1 MNLEL
6 YRAFYNIAKFGS
18 ISKASEQLFITQ
30 PAVSRALQQLESS
43 LKCQLFFRTPKGVIL
58 TPEGNILFGHIEQA
72 FTQISIGES
81 SIKDIQNLF
90 IGDIKIGI
98 SDTLCK
104 HYLLPYLKLFNNLHP
119 AIKIHVIC
127 LTSKG
132 IIEHIKLGKI
142 DFGIINMPYFDE
154 QLKFKSII
162 EVQDCFVVGEK
173 YRRLSNQLQPL
184 SELIKYP
191 LLLLEKS
198 SNSRDFIDQ
207 YFSRYSLSVVPDF
220 ELGNI
225 DLLINFAKND
235 FGIACVIKNFIL
247 DELQKGNLYEISV
260 IEKIPKR
267 EVRAVWLKNIPL
279 STASKELINNLDYLE
294 PYDI

>member
-18 ISKASEQLFITQ
+18 ISRASEQLYITQ
-30 PAVSRALQQLESS
+30 PAVSRALQQLESQ
-43 LKCQLFFRTPKGVIL
+43 LKCQLFFRTPKGAVL
-58 TPEGNILFGHIEQA
+58 TPEGEILFIHIEQA
-72 FTQISIGES
+72 FTQISIGEK
-81 SIKDIQNLF
+81 SIKDVQNLL

-104 HYLLPYLKLFNNLHP
+104 YYLLPYLKLFNNLHP
-119 AIKIHVIC
+119 SIKIHVIC
-127 LTSKG
+127 LTSKA

-142 DFGIINMPYFDE
+142 DFGIINMPYSDD
-154 QLKFKSII
+154 QLKYKTII

-173 YRRLSNQLQPL
+173 YKRLSYQIQPL
-184 SELIKYP
+184 QEIIKYP
-191 LLLLEKS
+191 LVLLEKS
-198 SNSRDFIDQ
+198 SNTRDYIDR
-207 YFSRYSLSVVPDF
+207 YFSNYSLNVVPDF

-225 DLLINFAKND
+225 DLLIHFAKND
-235 FGIACVIKNFIL
+235 FGIACVIKNFIHDDL
-247 DELQKGNLYEISV
+247 EKGNLYEVSI

-267 EVRAVWLKNIPL
+267 EVRAVWLKNVPL